1 MCVVNVQLEELIDQN
16 MYYCGVCGALRE
28 GMRQAVLRR
37 APRVLNLHLLRFVYE
52 RETMR
57 KKKIS
62 SALHVPATL
71 DATHYFSANQHLHG
85 SLSDPNG
92 HQSIVPVPSLS
103 PFLLPL
109 SALDPNPSPHALIS
123 SPRRSHTL
131 STASTLCTLYCTLHV
146 L

>member
-92 HQSIVPVPSLS
+92 HQSICPCLVPSRPVPVPVPTATQRTRPKPQSTR
-103 PFLLPL
+103 
-109 SALDPNPSPHALIS
+109 AYLIS
-123 SPRRSHTL
+123 QALAYFIYSK
-131 STASTLCTLYCTLHV
+131 
-146 L
+146 